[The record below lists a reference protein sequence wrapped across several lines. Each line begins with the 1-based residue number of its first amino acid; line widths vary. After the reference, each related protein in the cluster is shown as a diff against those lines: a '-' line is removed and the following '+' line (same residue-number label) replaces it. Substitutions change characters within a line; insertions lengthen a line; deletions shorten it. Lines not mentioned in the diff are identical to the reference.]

1 MSEKIEK
8 LEMTVMELGAE
19 TYRLK
24 LALNQLQAE
33 KEHAI
38 AVLNQIQ
45 HLLDE
50 KGIIDTDEIDIAEHL
65 QLLNQ
70 QAHDNLDEE
79 LSINEPEDKINL
91 H

>member
-33 KEHAI
+33 KDHAI

-50 KGIIDTDEIDIAEHL
+50 KGIIDTDEIDISEHL
-65 QLLNQ
+65 ELLNS
-70 QAHDNLDEE
+70 APHDHMEDDISEDTQDE
-79 LSINEPEDKINL
+79 KVNL